1 MAARSR
7 SYPHCLD
14 VTKEKDMA
22 VYVDDIGRA
31 GESHASHP
39 VTAICAQTQNSVTP
53 RDRKNGPAAFAT
65 GPV

>member
-1 MAARSR
+1 
-7 SYPHCLD
+7 
-14 VTKEKDMA
+14 MA